1 MVAWANVR
9 SPHPRRFRVLLV
21 YPCRDIDSQV
31 RTQFSQEQIHSLL
44 VWPFKIRSYGL
55 AFNGL
60 ETLAALTPDWVDLTV
75 ANENLD
81 TIDFDGDYDLV
92 ALTVM
97 VTNATRACQIA
108 DKFRKRGIKVVMG
121 GYYPYMVGDFA
132 LNHADAICASE
143 AEHLWGRILEDA
155 RDGTLKP
162 VYEQSD
168 KTDMSQIT
176 HLPRP
181 NRARW
186 MRHVSLTLQASRGC
200 PFDCEFC
207 SIVLMLGHTMRYKKP
222 ESIVAELEQIYKHDI
237 MGRIARRPIFFIDDN
252 IFGNPKQFK
261 DICRAIIALNKKYP
275 GFSASFGSQLTIN
288 ATKDKEALSLMRE
301 AGFYNVFIGLES
313 TNIDVLKSYKK
324 FHNVAFDYDDAIGR
338 MREYGLEVVASFIF
352 GTDAETT
359 ECFDAAFNFFDRNN
373 ILFPYFNILTPIG
386 KQWKRYLMEGRLLTV
401 KPRLYD
407 AHHTVFVPMKM
418 RPIELQ
424 KGFIDLVD
432 RVLSYEQITKRLLG
446 AASAQPNERMVMS
459 GLKEMALYYKIAA
472 TLKLTGDHDGLRFVT
487 DLKPHIQSGRLS
499 MVSVLVQ
506 LDQHDFAVRNR
517 LTLKEHRYN
526 LDVPSWEARGPV
538 VANDAGSMA
547 AQIAASVR

>member
-1 MVAWANVR
+1 MSR
-9 SPHPRRFRVLLV
+9 KFRVLLV

-31 RTQFSQEQIHSLL
+31 RTQFSQEQIHAL
-44 VWPFKIRSYGL
+44 VMWPFKARTYGL

-60 ETLAALTPDWVDLTV
+60 ETLASITPDWVDVTV

-108 DKFRKRGIKVVMG
+108 DRFRKRGVKVVMG
-121 GYYPYMVGDFA
+121 GYYPYMVGEHA
-132 LNHADAICASE
+132 LSHADSICAGE
-143 AEHLWGRILEDA
+143 AEHVWEDMLSDA
-155 RDGTLKP
+155 RDDKLKP
-162 VYEQSD
+162 IYEQAE
-168 KTDMSQIT
+168 KTDMSQLT
-176 HLPRP
+176 HLPKP
-181 NRARW
+181 DRARW

-207 SIVLMLGHTMRYKKP
+207 SIVVMLGHTMRYKTP
-222 ESIVAELEQIYKHDI
+222 ESICAELEQIYKHDL
-237 MGRIARRPIFFIDDN
+237 MGRFARRPIFFVDDN

-261 DICRAIIALNKKYP
+261 EICRAIIQLNKKYP
-275 GFSASFGSQLTIN
+275 KFNPSFGSQLTIN
-288 ATKDKEALSLMRE
+288 VTKDKEALSLMRE
-301 AGFYNVFIGLES
+301 AGFYNIFIGLES
-313 TNIDVLKSYKK
+313 TSVDVLRSYKK
-324 FHNVAFDYDDAIGR
+324 YHNVAFDYDEAVGT
-338 MREYGLEVVASFIF
+338 MREYGMEVIASFIF

-359 ECFDAAFNFFDRNN
+359 ECFDAAFDFFDRNN
-373 ILFPYFNILTPIG
+373 VLYPYFNILTPIG

-432 RVLSYEQITKRLLG
+432 RVLSYDQIKKRLIG
-446 AASAQPNERMVMS
+446 AASKHVNERMIMS
-459 GLKEMALYYKIAA
+459 TMVEMGLYYKIAA
-472 TLKLTGDHDGLRFVT
+472 TLKLQGDLEGLRFVQ
-487 DLKPHIQSGRLS
+487 DMKPHIQAGKVS
-499 MVSVLVQ
+499 MVSVLIQ

-517 LTLKEHRYN
+517 LTLAEHRYN
-526 LDVPSWEARGPV
+526 LDVPSWEERPEAERQE
-538 VANDAGSMA
+538 DSSIA
-547 AQIAASVR
+547 AQVAAAVR

>member
-1 MVAWANVR
+1 M
-9 SPHPRRFRVLLV
+9 PHQLRVLLV
-21 YPCRDIDSQV
+21 YPCRDKDSQV

-44 VWPFKIRSYGL
+44 VWPFRIRSYGL

-60 ETLAALTPDWVDLTV
+60 ETLSALTPDWVDLTV

-81 TIDFDGDYDLV
+81 TIDFDGAYDLV

-108 DKFRKRGIKVVMG
+108 DKFRKRGVKVVMG

-143 AEHLWGRILEDA
+143 AEYVWSQILEDA

-162 VYEQSD
+162 IYEQSE

-176 HLPRP
+176 HLPKP
-181 NRARW
+181 NRGRW

-207 SIVLMLGHTMRYKKP
+207 SIVMMLGHTMRYKKP

-252 IFGNPKQFK
+252 IFGNPTQFK
-261 DICRAIIALNKKYP
+261 EICRAIIKLNRKYP
-275 GFSASFGSQLTIN
+275 KFSASFGSQLTIN

-313 TNIDVLKSYKK
+313 TSVAVLKSYKK
-324 FHNVAFDYDDAIGR
+324 YHNMAFDYDEAISK
-338 MREYGLEVVASFIF
+338 MREYGMEVVASFIF

-359 ECFDAAFNFFDRNN
+359 DCFDAAFNFFDRNN

-424 KGFIDLVD
+424 KGFIELVD
-432 RVLSYEQITKRLLG
+432 RVLSYEQIKKRLLG
-446 AASAQPNERMVMS
+446 AAAAQPNERMVMS
-459 GLKEMALYYKIAA
+459 TFKEMALYYKIAA
-472 TLKLTGDHDGLRFVT
+472 TLRLKGDHDGLRFVN
-487 DLKPHIQSGRLS
+487 DLKPHIQRGELS

-517 LTLKEHRYN
+517 FTLGEHRYN
-526 LDVPSWEARGPV
+526 LDVPSWEERGPTV
-538 VANDAGSMA
+538 VHAAGSIA
-547 AQIAASVR
+547 AEVAASVR

>member
-1 MVAWANVR
+1 
-9 SPHPRRFRVLLV
+9 
-21 YPCRDIDSQV
+21 
-31 RTQFSQEQIHSLL
+31 
-44 VWPFKIRSYGL
+44 L

-60 ETLAALTPDWVDLTV
+60 ETLAAITPDWVDLTV

-81 TIDFDGDYDLV
+81 TIDFDGAYDLV
-92 ALTVM
+92 AMTVM

-108 DKFRKRGIKVVMG
+108 DRFRNRGVKVVMG
-121 GYYPYMVGDFA
+121 GYYPYMVGDHA

-143 AEHLWGRILEDA
+143 AEHVWGEMLEDA
-155 RDGTLKP
+155 RDGKLKP
-162 VYEQSD
+162 IYEQSE

-176 HLPRP
+176 HLPKP
-181 NRARW
+181 NRGRW

-207 SIVLMLGHTMRYKKP
+207 SIVVMLGHTMRYKKP
-222 ESIVAELEQIYKHDI
+222 ESIVAELEQIYQHDL
-237 MGRIARRPIFFIDDN
+237 MGRIARRPIFFVDDN
-252 IFGNPKQFK
+252 IFGNPTQFK
-261 DICRAIIALNKKYP
+261 EICRAIIKLNKKYP
-275 GFSASFGSQLTIN
+275 KFSASFGSQLTIN
-288 ATKDKEALSLMRE
+288 VTKDKDALSLMRE

-313 TNIDVLKSYKK
+313 TSVEVLKSYKK
-324 FHNVAFDYDDAIGR
+324 FHNVAFDYDEAVSK
-338 MREYGLEVVASFIF
+338 MREYGMEVIASFIF

-359 ECFDAAFNFFDRNN
+359 DCFDAAFDFFDRNN
-373 ILFPYFNILTPIG
+373 VLFPYFNILTPIG

-432 RVLSYEQITKRLLG
+432 RVLSYEQIKKRLIG
-446 AASAQPNERMVMS
+446 AASAQPNKRMIMS
-459 GLKEMALYYKIAA
+459 KLKEMAIYYKIAA
-472 TLKLTGDHDGLRFVT
+472 TLKLTGDHEGLRFVS
-487 DLKPHIQSGRLS
+487 DLKPHIERGQLS

-517 LTLKEHRYN
+517 LTLSEHRYK
-526 LDVPSWEARGPV
+526 LDVPSWEARGP
-538 VANDAGSMA
+538 SMA
-547 AQIAASVR
+547 HAEGSIAAEVAASVR

>member
-1 MVAWANVR
+1 MSR
-9 SPHPRRFRVLLV
+9 KFRVLLV

-31 RTQFSQEQIHSLL
+31 RTQFSQEQIHAL
-44 VWPFKIRSYGL
+44 VMWPFKARTYGL

-60 ETLAALTPDWVDLTV
+60 ETLASITPDWVDVTV

-108 DKFRKRGIKVVMG
+108 DRFRKRGVKVVMG
-121 GYYPYMVGDFA
+121 GYYPYMVGEHA
-132 LNHADAICASE
+132 LSHADSICAGE
-143 AEHLWGRILEDA
+143 AEHVWENMLSDA
-155 RDGTLKP
+155 RDDKLKP
-162 VYEQSD
+162 IYEQAE
-168 KTDMSQIT
+168 KTDMSKLT
-176 HLPRP
+176 HLPKP
-181 NRARW
+181 DRARW

-207 SIVLMLGHTMRYKKP
+207 SIVVMLGHTMRYKTP
-222 ESIVAELEQIYKHDI
+222 ESICAELEQIYKHDL
-237 MGRIARRPIFFIDDN
+237 MGRYARRPIFFVDDN

-261 DICRAIIALNKKYP
+261 EICRAIIQLNKKYP
-275 GFSASFGSQLTIN
+275 KFNPSFGSQLTIN
-288 ATKDKEALSLMRE
+288 VTKDKEALSLMRE
-301 AGFYNVFIGLES
+301 AGFYNIFIGLES
-313 TNIDVLKSYKK
+313 TSVDVLRSYKK
-324 FHNVAFDYDDAIGR
+324 YHNVAFDYDEAVGT
-338 MREYGLEVVASFIF
+338 MREYGMEVIASFIF

-359 ECFDAAFNFFDRNN
+359 ECFDAAFDFFDRNN
-373 ILFPYFNILTPIG
+373 VLYPYFNILTPIG

-432 RVLSYEQITKRLLG
+432 RVLSYDQIKKRLIG
-446 AASAQPNERMVMS
+446 AASKHVNERMIMS
-459 GLKEMALYYKIAA
+459 TMVEMGLYYKIAA
-472 TLKLTGDHDGLRFVT
+472 TLKLQGDLEGLRFVQ
-487 DLKPHIQSGRLS
+487 DMKPHIRAGRVS
-499 MVSVLVQ
+499 MVSVLIQ

-517 LTLKEHRYN
+517 LTLAEHRYN
-526 LDVPSWEARGPV
+526 LDVPSWEERPASERQE
-538 VANDAGSMA
+538 DSSIA
-547 AQIAASVR
+547 AQVAAAVR

>member
-1 MVAWANVR
+1 MSR
-9 SPHPRRFRVLLV
+9 KFRVLLV

-31 RTQFSQEQIHSLL
+31 RTQFSQEQIHAL
-44 VWPFKIRSYGL
+44 VMWPFKARTYGL

-60 ETLAALTPDWVDLTV
+60 ETLASITPDWVDVTV

-108 DKFRKRGIKVVMG
+108 DRFRKRGVKVVMG
-121 GYYPYMVGDFA
+121 GYYPYMVGEHA
-132 LNHADAICASE
+132 LSHADSICAGE
-143 AEHLWGRILEDA
+143 AEHVWEDMLSDA
-155 RDGTLKP
+155 RDGKLKP
-162 VYEQSD
+162 IYEQAE
-168 KTDMSQIT
+168 KTDMSRLT
-176 HLPRP
+176 HLPKP
-181 NRARW
+181 DRARW

-207 SIVLMLGHTMRYKKP
+207 SIVVMLGHTMRYKTP
-222 ESIVAELEQIYKHDI
+222 ESICAELEQIYKHDL
-237 MGRIARRPIFFIDDN
+237 MGRYARRPIFFVDDN

-261 DICRAIIALNKKYP
+261 EICRAIIQLNKKYP
-275 GFSASFGSQLTIN
+275 KFNPSFGSQLTIN
-288 ATKDKEALSLMRE
+288 VTKDKEALSLMRE
-301 AGFYNVFIGLES
+301 AGFYNIFIGLES
-313 TNIDVLKSYKK
+313 TSVDVLRSYKK
-324 FHNVAFDYDDAIGR
+324 YHNVAFDYDEAVGT
-338 MREYGLEVVASFIF
+338 MREYGMEVIASFIF

-359 ECFDAAFNFFDRNN
+359 ECFDAAFDFFDRNN
-373 ILFPYFNILTPIG
+373 VLYPYFNILTPIG

-432 RVLSYEQITKRLLG
+432 RVLSYDQIKKRLIG
-446 AASAQPNERMVMS
+446 AASKHVNERMIMS
-459 GLKEMALYYKIAA
+459 TMVEMGLYYKIAA
-472 TLKLTGDHDGLRFVT
+472 TLKLQGDLDGLRFVQ
-487 DLKPHIQSGRLS
+487 DMKPHIQAGNVS
-499 MVSVLVQ
+499 MVSVLIQ

-517 LTLKEHRYN
+517 LTLAEHRYN
-526 LDVPSWEARGPV
+526 LDVPSWEERPAAERQE
-538 VANDAGSMA
+538 DSSIA
-547 AQIAASVR
+547 AQVAAAVR